1 MRPLLL
7 LLALT
12 TFSPAGATPT
22 QELVSAAR
30 AQIGVTLRYDPS
42 YQRLAY
48 PNGDVPLE
56 RGVCTDV
63 VIRAYRQLGID
74 LQKLVH
80 EDMRAHWIAYP
91 HPTKWKL
98 KRPGT
103 NIDHRRVPNLATF
116 FRRHGTT
123 ITPGSDPHRFRPGD
137 LVVWELPYGLPHI
150 GIVADRATPAGT
162 PLVVHNI
169 GSGTKME
176 DVLFAFTIKAH
187 YRYAPTTR

>member
-98 KRPGT
+98 KRPDT
-103 NIDHRRVPNLATF
+103 NIDHRGCLTWRLSSGVMAQRSHPVAIPIAF
-116 FRRHGTT
+116 FQVT
-123 ITPGSDPHRFRPGD
+123 S
-137 LVVWELPYGLPHI
+137 WYGNFLTVCRI
-150 GIVADRATPAGT
+150 SA
-162 PLVVHNI
+162 
-169 GSGTKME
+169 S
-176 DVLFAFTIKAH
+176 
-187 YRYAPTTR
+187 